1 MDFEGF
7 DYDVFSNSV
16 EEAFKEPAAKLIS
29 SKETMLVA
37 GNLLKIKSRI
47 TKIAFYLNEF
57 IKKVDDLTPEQMDEM
72 NPDQCRKQGVRP
84 RILDQRGVSC
94 LRGT

>member
-1 MDFEGF
+1 MNFEGF

-47 TKIAFYLNEF
+47 NKVAFYLNEL
-57 IKKVDDLTPEQMDEM
+57 IKKVDDLTPEQMDKM
-72 NPDQCRKQGVRP
+72 NPDQLNTLLEMIFKTTNVPSGVFE
-84 RILDQRGVSC
+84 D
-94 LRGT
+94 